1 MGLKTIK
8 GVDEKTWNEF
18 KSLAAKRGIRMG
30 KLLEYMIDSYV
41 KDSRHKW
48 ETLLS
53 GEKLLS
59 EEEADEMKK
68 IVREL
73 RNEEG
78 FRK

>member
-1 MGLKTIK
+1 M
-8 GVDEKTWNEF
+8 D
-18 KSLAAKRGIRMG
+18 
-30 KLLEYMIDSYV
+30 KLLKHMIDNYV

-48 ETLLS
+48 ETLLN

-59 EEEADEMKK
+59 DEEAEEMKK
-68 IVREL
+68 ILKEL

>member
-30 KLLEYMIDSYV
+30 KLLEHMIDSYV

-48 ETLLS
+48 ETLLNV
-53 GEKLLS
+53 EKLLS
-59 EEEADEMKK
+59 DEEAEEMKK
-68 IVREL
+68 ILKEL

>member
-30 KLLEYMIDSYV
+30 KLLEHMIDSYV

-48 ETLLS
+48 ETLLN

-59 EEEADEMKK
+59 DEEAEEMKK
-68 IVREL
+68 ILKEL